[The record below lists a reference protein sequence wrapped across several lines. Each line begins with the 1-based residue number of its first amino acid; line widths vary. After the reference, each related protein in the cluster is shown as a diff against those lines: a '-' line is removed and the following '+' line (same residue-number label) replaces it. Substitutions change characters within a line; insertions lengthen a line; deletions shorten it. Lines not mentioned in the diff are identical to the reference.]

1 MHKGTKKDAN
11 ISQAV
16 KFYYKMKSDSRDFG
30 SVFYHI
36 LQHRNTPTRL
46 SRLFCITK
54 VPLLHSKR
62 TTIRMQMKPYCIAK
76 GALMTGKMS
85 TFERKRSL
93 FELRDFAQ

>member
-1 MHKGTKKDAN
+1 
-11 ISQAV
+11 
-16 KFYYKMKSDSRDFG
+16 MKSDYRDFG
-30 SVFYHI
+30 IGFYHI

-62 TTIRMQMKPYCIAK
+62 TTIRMQMEHYCIAK
-76 GALMTGKMS
+76 GTLMTGKMS

>member
-1 MHKGTKKDAN
+1 
-11 ISQAV
+11 
-16 KFYYKMKSDSRDFG
+16 MKSDYRDFG
-30 SVFYHI
+30 IGFYHI

-62 TTIRMQMKPYCIAK
+62 TTIRMQMKSYCIAK
-76 GALMTGKMS
+76 GTLMTGKMS

-93 FELRDFAQ
+93 FELCDFAQQYLQAV